1 MYFYDFVNSFLIKLF
16 NFWCDKVK
24 KIKFNLELFYD
35 CLIDFKLE

>member
-16 NFWCDKVK
+16 IFGVIKCK
-24 KIKFNLELFYD
+24 KIKFNLELFNN